1 MSIRGKIFAVVAAMA
16 LVAFT
21 IGAIGTYTL
30 SVYDE
35 NVSSY
40 ELAAKRAHYG
50 EKLNRIVTAVVM
62 ELRGAYNSETASTA
76 EPFAANAVEQL
87 YAMNALLA
95 EWSKIVP
102 DDQRKDFDEVTKEAS
117 SFTAFRTETARLAT
131 EIGGDA
137 ANAHGNT
144 EANRAN
150 RKAFQKEI
158 DDVVQT
164 DQTRLETLS
173 QDMDDFQQ
181 RVLMMIIAVTAVG
194 VIGGAGAAVYV
205 ATFKISQ
212 PIVQVTRTMER
223 LAGGDYSVDVPFK
236 GRGDEI
242 GAMAAA
248 VDVFKENGLE
258 VQRMNALEAIMKD
271 KNQDLQ
277 SGLASVVASAA
288 NGDFSQRI
296 TKDYGDANLNS
307 FATNVNQLVASVES
321 GINETSRVM
330 QLLSQGDLTHSMQG
344 DFRGVFNELQQNVN
358 RTVAHLEKTIQE
370 IRVASDSLNAN
381 GMELRNS
388 SDNLSKRTEQ
398 QAAALEESSA
408 ALDEITA
415 VVRSSTER
423 AQEARRMVGE
433 AKSRTEQSSRVV
445 AEAITAMDKIETASR
460 EITQIINVIDEIA
473 FQTNLLALN
482 AGVEAAR
489 AGEAGKGF
497 AVVAQEVRELAQRS
511 ATAAKDIKALITKS
525 GESVQA
531 GVALVE
537 QTGSS
542 LTEIERYVLQINE
555 SVHAIATASQE
566 QSTGL
571 HEVNTA
577 VNQMDQVT
585 QQNAAM
591 VEETAAATHKLSAEA
606 DGLGRLVSQF
616 KLRQQ
621 LAPRVVDDR
630 DRAQQHAAPAVHRM
644 TSALSKAIRGSA
656 NVQQDWAEF

>member
-1 MSIRGKIFAVVAAMA
+1 MTIRAKIYALVAAMA
-16 LVAFT
+16 LVALAIGS
-21 IGAIGTYTL
+21 IGAYSIT
-30 SVYDE
+30 VYDR
-35 NVSSY
+35 NVTEY
-40 ELAAKRAHYG
+40 EFVAKRAHYG
-50 EKLNRIVTAVVM
+50 EKLNRIITAVVM
-62 ELRGAYNSETASTA
+62 ELRGSYAAKGTEDAK
-76 EPFAANAVEQL
+76 PFASGALKQL
-87 YAMNALLA
+87 TAMNALLA

-102 DDQRKDFDEVTKEAS
+102 ADQKQDFDDLLREAAA
-117 SFTAFRTETARLAT
+117 FTTFRTETARRAI
-131 EIGGDA
+131 EIGGEA

-144 EANRAN
+144 EENRAN
-150 RKAFQKEI
+150 RKAFQKEV
-158 DDVVQT
+158 DDVVNT
-164 DQTRLETLS
+164 DQAKLDTIS
-173 QDMDDFQQ
+173 QDIDRFQKN
-181 RVLMMIIAVTAVG
+181 VLMMIIVVTAAG
-194 VIGGAGAAVYV
+194 VVGGAGAAIYI

-212 PIVQVTRTMER
+212 PILQVTNIMEK
-223 LAGGDYSVDVPFK
+223 LAKGDYALAVPFQ
-236 GRGDEI
+236 GRKDEI

-248 VDVFKENGLE
+248 VNVFKENGLE
-258 VQRMNALEAIMKD
+258 VLRMNAQEAAMKA

-277 SGLASVVASAA
+277 SGLASVVSSAA

-296 TKDYGDANLNS
+296 TKDYDDENLNA
-307 FATNVNQLVASVES
+307 FARNVNQLVASVET
-321 GINETSRVM
+321 GVNETSRVM
-330 QLLSQGDLTHSMQG
+330 KLLSHGDLTQSMQG
-344 DFRGVFNELQQNVN
+344 EFKGVFNELKQNVN
-358 RTVAHLEKTIQE
+358 ATVAHLEKTIQE
-370 IRVASDSLNAN
+370 IRSASDSLNAN
-381 GMELRNS
+381 GAELRNS

-415 VVRSSTER
+415 VVRNSTDR

-433 AKSRTEQSSRVV
+433 AKARTEQSSKVV
-445 AEAITAMDKIETASR
+445 ADAINAMDKIESASR

-511 ATAAKDIKALITKS
+511 ATAAKDIKGLINKS

-531 GVALVE
+531 GVSLVE

-555 SVHAIATASQE
+555 SIHAIATASQE

-606 DGLGRLVSQF
+606 DNLGRLVAQF
-616 KLRQQ
+616 KVRQQ
-621 LAPRVVDDR
+621 VAVRMVNERDQQQSAPV
-630 DRAQQHAAPAVHRM
+630 VHRM
-644 TSALSKAIRGSA
+644 TAALSRAVGGA
-656 NVQQDWAEF
+656 NTARQEWAEF